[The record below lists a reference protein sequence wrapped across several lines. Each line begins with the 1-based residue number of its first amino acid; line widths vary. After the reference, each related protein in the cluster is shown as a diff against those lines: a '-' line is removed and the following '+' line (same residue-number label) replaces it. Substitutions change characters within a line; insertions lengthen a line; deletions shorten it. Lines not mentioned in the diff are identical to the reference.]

1 MLVPMKTSW
10 THHRPHAAANLGFR
24 VMSAVGFLAGLA
36 VSLTRGLP
44 PTPDCDIAQASCV
57 TTLLRFE
64 AVHHVAPPVAGLL
77 AGMLVGAWLARGLH
91 AHYAR
96 ART

>member
-1 MLVPMKTSW
+1 MLVTMKTSW
-10 THHRPHAAANLGFR
+10 THHRPHAVANLAFR
-24 VMSAVGFLAGLA
+24 VAAALGFLGGLA
-36 VSLTRGLP
+36 VALTRPTP

-57 TTLLRFE
+57 TSLIRFE
-64 AVHHVAPPVAGLL
+64 AIEHVAPPVAGLL
-77 AGMLVGAWLARGLH
+77 VGLLLGAWLAHAAH

>member
-1 MLVPMKTSW
+1 MLVRMKTSW
-10 THHRPHAAANLGFR
+10 THHRPHAMANLGFR
-24 VMSAVGFLAGLA
+24 VMAAAGFLAGLA
-36 VSLTRGLP
+36 VSLTRGVP

-64 AVHHVAPPVAGLL
+64 AMQHVAPPVAGL
-77 AGMLVGAWLARGLH
+77 MVGLLLGSWVARALH